1 MMIIRVLYD
10 MTKCFSESEEANR
23 VVYVRC
29 LGALRNGTCDGLCK
43 PIIIESNDGDANK
56 TSYVM
61 QSSEVEDRLK
71 ENGIYQLIVAS
82 IAGVSEP
89 FGENLDMLLLGS
101 FGYAEVENEI
111 RRRVVEAVDKGCM
124 EPLMRELNMEWRN
137 GKYIL
142 SSEGV
147 IAKLKE
153 TGIWQL
159 TANEINRQKKK

>member
-1 MMIIRVLYD
+1 MMIIRVLND
-10 MTKCFSESEEANR
+10 MTKYFSESEEANR

-29 LGALRNGTCDGLCK
+29 LGALRKGNVDGLCK
-43 PIIIESNDGDANK
+43 PIVVESNDGDANK

-61 QSSEVEDRLK
+61 QSSEVERRLK

-82 IAGVSEP
+82 INGVEDP
-89 FGENLDMLLLGS
+89 FCENLDMLLLGS

-111 RRRVVEAVDKGCM
+111 RRRAVEAVDKGCM

-137 GKYIL
+137 GKYTL

-159 TANEINRQKKK
+159 TAAEISKQKKK